1 MNSNDF
7 FTENETIFLFCRV
20 EFPPCVQWLT
30 IEFDPMSGTAQP
42 EDYLLVSIPKQA
54 TAITTTMTSS
64 DQCCSQ
70 YDESDIVD
78 GSTSFDSDN
87 LGICKN
93 ARLTASFDTFA
104 KERKSGSG
112 EDDEWHIAQ
121 MFNK

>member
-1 MNSNDF
+1 
-7 FTENETIFLFCRV
+7 
-20 EFPPCVQWLT
+20 
-30 IEFDPMSGTAQP
+30 MSGTAQP

-54 TAITTTMTSS
+54 PVISTTAVST
-64 DQCCSQ
+64 DQSCSQ
-70 YDESDIVD
+70 YDEPDAVD

-93 ARLTASFDTFA
+93 ARLTTSFDLFA
-104 KERKSGSG
+104 KERKSGSS

>member
-1 MNSNDF
+1 
-7 FTENETIFLFCRV
+7 
-20 EFPPCVQWLT
+20 
-30 IEFDPMSGTAQP
+30 MSGTAQS
-42 EDYLLVSIPKQA
+42 EDYLLISIPKQA
-54 TAITTTMTSS
+54 TSITTTLNPS

-70 YDESDIVD
+70 YDESDMVD
-78 GSTSFDSDN
+78 GSISFDSEN

-112 EDDEWHIAQ
+112 EEDEWHIAQ

>member
-1 MNSNDF
+1 MV
-7 FTENETIFLFCRV
+7 LFVSRV

-30 IEFDPMSGTAQP
+30 IEFDPICGTAQP

-54 TAITTTMTSS
+54 TTVTTTLTSP
-64 DQCCSQ
+64 DQSCSQ

-93 ARLTASFDTFA
+93 ARLTASFDTLG
-104 KERKSGSG
+104 KERKSGGSG
-112 EDDEWHIAQ
+112 GGGDEDEWHIAQ

>member
-1 MNSNDF
+1 M
-7 FTENETIFLFCRV
+7 
-20 EFPPCVQWLT
+20 QWLT

-54 TAITTTMTSS
+54 PVISTTLLSP
-64 DQCCSQ
+64 DQSCSQ
-70 YDESDIVD
+70 YDELDID

-93 ARLTASFDTFA
+93 ARLTTSFDSFA
-104 KERKSGSG
+104 RDRKSG
-112 EDDEWHIAQ
+112 EEDEWHIAQ

>member
-1 MNSNDF
+1 
-7 FTENETIFLFCRV
+7 
-20 EFPPCVQWLT
+20 
-30 IEFDPMSGTAQP
+30 MSGTAQP

-54 TAITTTMTSS
+54 PVLSTSNPPL
-64 DQCCSQ
+64 DQACSQ
-70 YDESDIVD
+70 YEDSDAID

-93 ARLTASFDTFA
+93 ARLTASFDSFG
-104 KERKSGSG
+104 KEKKSSNG